1 MSMAFKRRGFAM
13 STTPFVRFIVFFVIL
28 FLHTR
33 RMKEYPSVPIHTE
46 ATSGLVENSEGEN
59 TNVG

>member
-1 MSMAFKRRGFAM
+1 M